1 MKIASKERRERGKR
15 GPREGDG
22 GRPRYKL
29 YEDPDRWI
37 VIAALWYSRSDP
49 KEQMG
54 IAHLQALDN
63 LLTKYE
69 KIELAL
75 GALPIEERLRGGIEH
90 RSLSIANTE
99 PPLKVATNSPARR
112 PLSAPGGMTARRS
125 RLQGLQF
132 KVQQWQRARLNK
144 SEELWKGL
152 CHLALDFMA
161 MGEPDKALPLLAK
174 VGWDLPEAAR
184 KRLAEILPADIGC
197 RPTVLQ
203 PI

>member
-1 MKIASKERRERGKR
+1 MKVVPKERGKR

-22 GRPRYKL
+22 GRPSYKL

-37 VIAALWYSRSDP
+37 VIAALSYRSDP
-49 KEQMG
+49 KEQRG
-54 IAHLQALDN
+54 IAQLQALDN
-63 LLTKYE
+63 ILTKYE

-75 GALPIEERLRGGIEH
+75 GALPIEERLRDGIEH
-90 RSLSIANTE
+90 RSLTIANTE
-99 PPLKVATNSPARR
+99 RDLALATNSPARR

-132 KVQQWQRARLNK
+132 KAQQWQLARLNK

-161 MGEPDKALPLLAK
+161 MGEPDKALPILAK

-184 KRLAEILPADIGC
+184 NRLAEILPAK
-197 RPTVLQ
+197 
-203 PI
+203 